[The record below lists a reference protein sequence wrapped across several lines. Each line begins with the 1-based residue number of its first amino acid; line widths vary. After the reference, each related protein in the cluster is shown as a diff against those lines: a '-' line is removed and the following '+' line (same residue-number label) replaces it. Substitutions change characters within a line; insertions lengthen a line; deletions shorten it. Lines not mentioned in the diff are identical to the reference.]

1 MLISKISFAKSLFF
15 AKWSKPKPIV
25 VHLNLTNFCNLE
37 CPHCYGHYGGKKEIK
52 DISTEQMIFL
62 INEVSRI
69 GCKRISFCA
78 GEPLMRQDIR
88 ELIDYAKS
96 KGILCG
102 MNTNGHLVKK
112 RIKDIINLDGITIS
126 LDGNR
131 EHHDKMRGSGSY
143 DIVTDAI
150 KYAKENGIPVH
161 TSTLICQENIMDVEY
176 IIKLAKE
183 IGFMTEWLLP
193 FYNSPYQ
200 LMPADYD
207 LRNILRLMLEYK
219 KNGYPISL
227 SKKAIMHALKWPD
240 YKQRYLK
247 EFIPRRDFFPCY
259 AKKIHF
265 IIKNFLLFVCSLLIF
280 LTKLLKSWRKGSA
293 G

>member
-102 MNTNGHLVKK
+102 MN
-112 RIKDIINLDGITIS
+112 
-126 LDGNR
+126 
-131 EHHDKMRGSGSY
+131 
-143 DIVTDAI
+143 
-150 KYAKENGIPVH
+150 
-161 TSTLICQENIMDVEY
+161 
-176 IIKLAKE
+176 
-183 IGFMTEWLLP
+183 
-193 FYNSPYQ
+193 
-200 LMPADYD
+200 
-207 LRNILRLMLEYK
+207 
-219 KNGYPISL
+219 
-227 SKKAIMHALKWPD
+227 
-240 YKQRYLK
+240 
-247 EFIPRRDFFPCY
+247 
-259 AKKIHF
+259 
-265 IIKNFLLFVCSLLIF
+265 
-280 LTKLLKSWRKGSA
+280 
-293 G
+293 